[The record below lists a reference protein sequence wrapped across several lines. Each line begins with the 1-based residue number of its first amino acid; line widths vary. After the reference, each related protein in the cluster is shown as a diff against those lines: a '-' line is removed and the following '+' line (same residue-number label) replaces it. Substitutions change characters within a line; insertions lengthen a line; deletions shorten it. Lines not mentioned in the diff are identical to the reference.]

1 MKESAGVL
9 QQAKFIALV
18 LKLILVSVI
27 YETRNIFVFNSIGGV
42 TPDYKNVME
51 TEDYQSKDNWFSLTA
66 LLFWVVGVIE
76 FLIIFNGATIF
87 NNQAN
92 LLQIFVHIFGIA
104 MLLNFKQNAAS
115 DYTDFFWCLVI
126 AG

>member
-9 QQAKFIALV
+9 QQAKFICLV

-27 YETRNIFVFNSIGGV
+27 WETQTDENYMV
-42 TPDYKNVME
+42 DDK
-51 TEDYQSKDNWFSLTA
+51 WFSILV
-66 LLFWVVGVIE
+66 LIFWVVGVID
-76 FLIIFNGATIF
+76 FLLIFNGATIF

-92 LLQIFVHIFGIA
+92 LLQIFVHLFGIT
-104 MLLNFKQNAAS
+104 MLLDFKNNGDVSVRDEHFLA
-115 DYTDFFWCLVI
+115 CLVI

>member
-27 YETRNIFVFNSIGGV
+27 HETRNIFVFNSIGGV

-51 TEDYQSKDNWFSLTA
+51 TDEYKSKDTWFTLTT

-104 MLLNFKQNAAS
+104 MLLSFKQNAAS
-115 DYTDFFWCLVI
+115 DYTDFLWCLVI

>member
-27 YETRNIFVFNSIGGV
+27 HETRNIFIFNSIGGV
-42 TPDYKNVME
+42 TSTDSEEFQKA
-51 TEDYQSKDNWFSLTA
+51 DSAFSLFT

-104 MLLNFKQNAAS
+104 MLLNFKENAES